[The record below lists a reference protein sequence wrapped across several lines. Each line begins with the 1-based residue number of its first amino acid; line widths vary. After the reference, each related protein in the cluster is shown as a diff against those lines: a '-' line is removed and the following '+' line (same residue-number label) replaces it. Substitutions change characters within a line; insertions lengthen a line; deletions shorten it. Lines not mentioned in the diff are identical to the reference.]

1 MQRRQFLEQVGALTA
16 TSLVAHAE
24 TPYPIKV
31 GMLGTQHSHTI
42 GKLKAMRASA
52 DYQVVA
58 ACEND
63 PAAKAQA
70 QKDPAFEGIR
80 WLKEDEL
87 IEDPAIQLIVVECWI
102 WEAIPWGKK

>member
-1 MQRRQFLEQVGALTA
+1 MQRRQFLHQAGAITA
-16 TSLVAHAE
+16 SSLAGLAAK
-24 TPYPIKV
+24 PGPIKV

-63 PAAKAQA
+63 AAAKAQA
-70 QKDPAFEGIR
+70 LKDPAH
-80 WLKEDEL
+80 
-87 IEDPAIQLIVVECWI
+87 AAV
-102 WEAIPWGKK
+102 